1 MALHSEFFTTL
12 SHHWWVFAARGVL
25 AVLFGILALVWPAL
39 TLLALVLLW
48 GAYAIVDGVLALVA
62 AFRTRDRGRAVWALI
77 LIGIAGIIAGFLT
90 FAWPAITGLV
100 LLLLIAAWAIVV
112 GILQIVTA
120 VRLRKEIDNEWLL
133 GVSGVLSVAFGALLI
148 WSPGAGA
155 VALAWAIG
163 WYAILFGVLLIAL
176 GFKLRRQRTAA
187 PTASSY

>member
-1 MALHSEFFTTL
+1 MPLHSEFFTTL
-12 SHHWWVFAARGVL
+12 SRHWWLFTSRGVL
-25 AVLFGILALVWPAL
+25 AVLFGILALIWPAL
-39 TLLALVLLW
+39 TLLVLVLLW
-48 GAYAIVDGVLALVA
+48 GVYAIVDGVLALAA

-77 LIGIAGIIAGFLT
+77 LIGIAGIAAGFLT

-100 LLLLIAAWAIVV
+100 LLMLIAAWAIVV

-133 GVSGVLSVAFGALLI
+133 GLSGVLSVAFGALLI

-155 VALAWAIG
+155 IALAWAIG

-176 GFKLRRQRTAA
+176 GFKLRRQQVTT
-187 PTASSY
+187 PQASSY